1 VLYVYILST
10 KLLTKEYTLGVY
22 RINICENAFVCR
34 CVFVSRTSKS
44 DLICQ
49 HFNAGKVTEKK

>member
-1 VLYVYILST
+1 MA
-10 KLLTKEYTLGVY
+10 YTGLK
-22 RINICENAFVCR
+22 RDENAFVCR

-44 DLICQ
+44 HLKYQ